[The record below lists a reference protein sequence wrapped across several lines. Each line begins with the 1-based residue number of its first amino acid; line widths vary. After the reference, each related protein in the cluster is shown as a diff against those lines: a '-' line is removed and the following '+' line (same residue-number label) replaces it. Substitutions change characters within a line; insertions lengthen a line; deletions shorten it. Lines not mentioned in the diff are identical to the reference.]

1 MALPHA
7 MGVSPG
13 AKVDELKARGLFV
26 ELGAARLPEAAPE
39 DLKPLARTAHAPFG
53 FPAGWARRGRL
64 NIAATDGA
72 WRKESMLCLERYLTS
87 AAKVPSIKLVN
98 MHAAPRLWKE
108 QGESG
113 APQPVGEYAILI
125 ESLRALAAF
134 AKNLGL
140 TITVEN
146 NRAYWDAVPQDKR
159 FLEVPRSS
167 VREYF
172 GTTSAEWIQ
181 IWRDVDRDNLF
192 LCLDTSHATTAV
204 HRYDDKDE
212 RRAALFAYIAEP
224 RALKHIHW
232 NDNDPWDVAG
242 REDRHLNVGTSGLGD
257 EFNDGIRRL
266 AGVTHLLEHFQSLPD
281 LDGEL
286 RYIADL

>member
-1 MALPHA
+1 MGLPQA

-13 AKVDELKARGLFV
+13 AGAEEIKKRGLFV
-26 ELGAARLPEAAPE
+26 ELGSARLPENAPGE
-39 DLKPLARTAHAPFG
+39 LKPLARTAHAPFG
-53 FPAGWARRGRL
+53 FSAGWARSGRL

-72 WRKESMLCLERYLTS
+72 WRKESMLCLEHYLAS
-87 AAKVPSIKLVN
+87 AAKVPAIKLVN
-98 MHAAPRLWKE
+98 MHAAPRLWRE
-108 QGESG
+108 QDDKS
-113 APQPVGEYAILI
+113 APRPVGEYSILI
-125 ESLRALAAF
+125 ESLRSLAAF

-146 NRAYWDAVPQDKR
+146 NRAYWDAVPQDQR
-159 FLEVPRSS
+159 FLDVPRSA

-172 GTTSAEWIQ
+172 GTTSSEWIQ

-204 HRYDDKDE
+204 HRYEDKDE
-212 RRAALFAYIAEP
+212 RRAALNAYISEP

-242 REDRHLNVGTSGLGD
+242 REDRHLDVGTSGLGD
-257 EFNDGIRRL
+257 EFNDAIRRL
-266 AGVTHLLEHFQSLPD
+266 EGVTHLLEHFHSLPA